1 MDGRRVVGLADTTG
15 DDLET
20 RGRWVIGVVGEE
32 WCAEGTAVFW
42 AGVLTAGDSRK
53 T

>member
-15 DDLET
+15 DDLDT

-32 WCAEGTAVFW
+32 WCAVGTSVFP
-42 AGVLTAGDSRK
+42 AGVLTAGDIR
-53 T
+53 TT